1 MDAMQISLAP
11 SVRVHL
17 WQRLLGWNEDKKIKR
32 AAVLIQFQNYF
43 QGNDN
48 WRKKSLNLVWVLELL
63 SK

>member
-17 WQRLLGWNEDKKIKR
+17 WQRLLGWNEDKKKKR

-43 QGNDN
+43 RVMIIDG
-48 WRKKSLNLVWVLELL
+48 KSP
-63 SK
+63 